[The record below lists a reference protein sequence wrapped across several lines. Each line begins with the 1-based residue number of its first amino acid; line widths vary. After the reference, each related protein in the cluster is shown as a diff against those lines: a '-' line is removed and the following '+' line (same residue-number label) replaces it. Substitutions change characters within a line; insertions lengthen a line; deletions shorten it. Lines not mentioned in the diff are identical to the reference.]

1 MARDLEQLT
10 SLPDKE
16 DEESKK
22 RHFIVAL
29 ARGLEVLR
37 AFGAEGGLLTNREIA
52 AATKIPR
59 PTVSR
64 LTYTLTRLGY
74 LSYDPKLERY
84 QLGPGVL
91 SLGYA
96 FLSNL
101 DIRES
106 ARPVMQDLA
115 NHADA
120 YVGLTAR
127 DRLEM
132 IYLDVCR
139 GVNTVDLRLDIGSR
153 LPMMKTAAGLAYIA
167 QSPEAT
173 RAALIEAVRASAP
186 EDWDEIA
193 ADLERT
199 REEMRRDGFCV
210 MLGKYRQAVNS
221 AGTAFLAPDG
231 VTVLAFNIV
240 GPAFLLDEQ
249 RLRQELGPRLAF
261 MVRSVEAKVAR
272 STRGHRS

>member
-1 MARDLEQLT
+1 MARDLDQLT

-37 AFGAEGGLLTNREIA
+37 AFSSQGGLLTNREIA

-101 DIRES
+101 DIRAA
-106 ARPVMQDLA
+106 ARPVMQELA
-115 NHADA
+115 NQADA
-120 YVGLTAR
+120 YVGLTTR

-132 IYLDVCR
+132 LYLDVCR

-153 LPMMKTAAGLAYIA
+153 LPLMRTAAGLAYVAHLAEPVRETLIA
-167 QSPEAT
+167 
-173 RAALIEAVRASAP
+173 AVRDAYP
-186 EDWDEIA
+186 EEWPVMA

-199 REEMRRDGFCV
+199 SEEIRTNGFCV

-231 VTVLAFNIV
+231 VTVLAFNVV
-240 GPAFLLDEQ
+240 GPAFLIDE
-249 RLRQELGPRLAF
+249 RKLREELGPRLAF
-261 MVRSVEAKVAR
+261 TVQSVEAKLAR
-272 STRGHRS
+272 NIGGHRA